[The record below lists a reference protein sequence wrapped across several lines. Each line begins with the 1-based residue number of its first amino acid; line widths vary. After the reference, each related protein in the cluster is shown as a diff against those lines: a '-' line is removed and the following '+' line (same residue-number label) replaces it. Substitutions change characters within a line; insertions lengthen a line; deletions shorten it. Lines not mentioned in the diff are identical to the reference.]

1 MRVSVPGMSRR
12 KPSGIHVRTLHAR
25 VKLLT
30 AGLVAIAVIVSA
42 SAVYIVFNAYLQG
55 NVDRQLERTSDAITD
70 TVNFGGVTPVL
81 GLTAGADTAVIQAV
95 GLLTADGALVTA
107 TPGLP
112 PFSTSADAIRSI
124 ADGNS
129 SQTIATVDAYRILV
143 EPSVAGQ
150 TLVVAQSLGPTRS
163 VLKRLAVVLAALGA
177 AGIALAYA
185 AGDAVARTGLRPIV
199 RLTAAT
205 RRVAETDEIPSK
217 SDV

>member
-112 PFSTSADAIRSI
+112 PFSTSAGRHQVDRRRQFV
-124 ADGNS
+124 ADNRDRRCVSNS
-129 SQTIATVDAYRILV
+129 CR
-143 EPSVAGQ
+143 
-150 TLVVAQSLGPTRS
+150 
-163 VLKRLAVVLAALGA
+163 ALGCGPDFGCRA
-177 AGIALAYA
+177 IPGA
-185 AGDAVARTGLRPIV
+185 DAFGTQATGSGVGGTRGGRNRP
-199 RLTAAT
+199 
-205 RRVAETDEIPSK
+205 
-217 SDV
+217 

>member
-143 EPSVAGQ
+143 EP
-150 TLVVAQSLGPTRS
+150 
-163 VLKRLAVVLAALGA
+163 RLR
-177 AGIALAYA
+177 
-185 AGDAVARTGLRPIV
+185 ARLWLSRNPWG
-199 RLTAAT
+199 
-205 RRVAETDEIPSK
+205 RRVRYS
-217 SDV
+217 SDWQWCWRHSGRPESP

>member
-107 TPGLP
+107 QDFRTP
-112 PFSTSADAIRSI
+112 SCSMR
-124 ADGNS
+124 
-129 SQTIATVDAYRILV
+129 
-143 EPSVAGQ
+143 
-150 TLVVAQSLGPTRS
+150 
-163 VLKRLAVVLAALGA
+163 
-177 AGIALAYA
+177 
-185 AGDAVARTGLRPIV
+185 
-199 RLTAAT
+199 
-205 RRVAETDEIPSK
+205 K
-217 SDV
+217 S